1 MKKILL
7 VVVSFSLILHSCSVL
22 QTAEN
27 LFRLKF
33 RIHSANSFNLSNVQ
47 LSNKKSIKD
56 FSSVE
61 MLKISSSLIQGKLP
75 LSFNLNIEANNPNDG
90 RDGFERTDISIHSF
104 PWNLYID
111 NKLAVSGNIEK
122 PVLIPGKGENTIF
135 TLNVEFDLAK
145 TIKEKNL
152 DNILALVLKLGG
164 VDGNTSNIKL
174 LVKPVI
180 GTPLGKL
187 QYPDE
192 ITIIDKSF

>member
-7 VVVSFSLILHSCSVL
+7 VVVSLSFIFYSCSVL

-33 RIHSANSFNLSNVQ
+33 RIHSANDYKLSNVQ
-47 LSNKKSIKD
+47 ISNKKSIKD

-75 LSFNLNIEANNPNDG
+75 LSFKLNIEANNPNDG
-90 RDGFERTDISIHSF
+90 RDGFDRTDISIHSF

-111 NKLAVSGNIEK
+111 DKLAVSGNIEK
-122 PVLIPGKGENTIF
+122 PVIIPGKGENTIF
-135 TLNVEFDLAK
+135 TLDIEFDLAK
-145 TIKEKNL
+145 TIKDKNL

-164 VDGNTSNIKL
+164 VEGKTSNIKL
-174 LVKPVI
+174 LAKPVI